1 MYLINFYNIYI
12 YMSIWTD
19 FIKEYAKKHH
29 ITYGCALSQY
39 KNGLKTAY
47 YKFKKGEEW
56 FIDDDILVVNEEIKQ
71 KKEKEKEKPI
81 IKQTIKFTPTIKKK
95 KSIKKI
101 IKFKLPKPIGSKID
115 IKKNIQNIND
125 KLELLKQI
133 GIENKDL
140 KYNSQNVPIQLGYYA
155 IIDKFKEK
163 CLIVT
168 PSIYGTL
175 LGFDINVNDTKPR
188 KEIIEALGEKLKEC
202 KNEGQKIIISYMTF
216 DFVINDKSGAHA
228 NLIIYR
234 PLQNEV
240 ERFEPHGQYFSYYGY
255 EVNNKLNI
263 QLKNLFE
270 NELNKYIGNVKY
282 ILPNETCPNVKGFQY
297 LESSIKKENESG
309 FCGIWSLFFMDLL
322 LNNPNTSSKDIM
334 KEALKISNE
343 DPQYLSE
350 IIKGYVVEINNLLNR
365 LFEGKEPELI
375 PNLFNINN
383 PKRDIP
389 IIQKFFKRKNL
400 KNFPTLK
407 QEIDPVTKETI
418 DNLYKLR
425 LTKEKTNEMLDILE
439 NYQGRKQKL
448 RFDKKVKKYQILQYI
463 IFTYTNK
470 DILNAIEEYIYNKKQ
485 EAKEAKEAKE
495 KEKVG
500 KGLYFDYSRPKYYVS
515 N

>member
-1 MYLINFYNIYI
+1 
-12 YMSIWTD
+12 MSIWTD

-71 KKEKEKEKPI
+71 KKEKEKEKEKPI
-81 IKQTIKFTPTIKKK
+81 IKQTIKFIPTIKKK

-140 KYNSQNVPIQLGYYA
+140 KYQSQAIPTQLGYYA

-163 CLIVT
+163 CLIVS
-168 PSIYGTL
+168 PSIHGTL
-175 LGFDINVNDTKPR
+175 LGFKINDVNDTKPR

-202 KNEGQKIIISYMTF
+202 KNEGQKIIISYMAF
-216 DFVINDKSGAHA
+216 DFVINDKVYSHA

-240 ERFEPHGQYFSYYGY
+240 ERFEPHGQYFNYYGY
-255 EVNNKLNI
+255 EINNKLNI

-282 ILPNETCPNVKGFQY
+282 IPPNETCPNIEGFQF
-297 LESSIKKENESG
+297 LEGLIKKENESG
-309 FCGIWSLFFMDLL
+309 FCAIWSLFFMDLL

-334 KEALKISNE
+334 EEALKITNK

-365 LFEGKEPELI
+365 LFEGEEPELI
-375 PNLFNINN
+375 PNLFNIHNYT
-383 PKRDIP
+383 RDIP
-389 IIQKFFKRKNL
+389 IIQKFFKRKNIKEFSTL
-400 KNFPTLK
+400 KKGIPPTLK
-407 QEIDPVTKETI
+407 KEIPKETI

-425 LTKEKTNEMLDILE
+425 LTKEKINEMLDRLE

-448 RFDKKVKKYQILQYI
+448 RFDKKVKKYQMLQYI
-463 IFTYTNK
+463 VETYTNK
-470 DILNAIEEYIYNKKQ
+470 DILDAIEEHVYNKKQ
-485 EAKEAKEAKE
+485 DAIKAKER
-495 KEKVG
+495 EKVG